1 MVYNDVRNKQEHQ
14 KQKENKKMKNT
25 RGWYTFADGYRAWF
39 FGLRGNDKKV
49 EIKKHG
55 KIVKFE
61 AN

>member
-1 MVYNDVRNKQEHQ
+1 
-14 KQKENKKMKNT
+14 MKNT

-39 FGLRGNDKKV
+39 FGLSGNDKKV
-49 EIKKHG
+49 EIRKHG